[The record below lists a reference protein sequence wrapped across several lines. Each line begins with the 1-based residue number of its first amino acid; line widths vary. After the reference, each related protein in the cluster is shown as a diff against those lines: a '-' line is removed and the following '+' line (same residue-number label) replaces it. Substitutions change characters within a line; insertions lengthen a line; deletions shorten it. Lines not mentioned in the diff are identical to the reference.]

1 MFYYISL
8 YFFLDIEEIEI
19 ITIIIGGEVAVE
31 TANLHAAAA
40 AWTAAAVVVASQV
53 EAAAIEAPDAAV
65 SPSNQVKIFL
75 SKLILKITW

>member
-1 MFYYISL
+1 MRCGLVLIYFFVFNDLLHFIV
-8 YFFLDIEEIEI
+8 FFLDIEEIETT
-19 ITIIIGGEVAVE
+19 TIIIVGEVAVV

-65 SPSNQVKIFL
+65 SPSNQV
-75 SKLILKITW
+75 